1 MNRRRIAMKKTVV
14 LVVTLLAATLALG
27 QAEHL
32 STATTT
38 SVSLG
43 RGRVMADNLPTRV
56 GSFHITAHHC
66 GAYHVIRHKFLA
78 WGKKVDQARVNE
90 CINDPSTTYFEAV
103 HHNLRTNAGADAQA
117 SQMANTATQA
127 AACNFFGL
135 AADSSNAGAGTIA
148 ATDTTLATSG
158 TGSTEITTNGLARA
172 QATYAHTTGT
182 ATFTLTHTFT
192 DTTAQTAGVNKTGVF
207 NAASSGTMCFEATFT
222 AVTLNV
228 NDTLAETYTVNY

>member
-1 MNRRRIAMKKTVV
+1 MKRLLLVAVV
-14 LVVTLLAATLALG
+14 FLAASFAFG

-32 STATTT
+32 TTADSTGVA
-38 SVSLG
+38 LG
-43 RGRVMADNLPTRV
+43 RGRIMADSLPPRV

-66 GAYHVIRHKFLA
+66 GAYHVVRHKFLFFGHRVD
-78 WGKKVDQARVNE
+78 GKRVAA
-90 CINDPSTTYFEAV
+90 CLDDPATTYFDVV

-127 AACNFFGL
+127 AACNYFAL
-135 AADSSNAGAGTIA
+135 AADSSSSGAGTIA
-148 ATDTTLATSG
+148 ATDTTIASSG
-158 TGSTEITTNGLARA
+158 TGSTELTTNGLARA

-192 DTTAQTAGVNKTGVF
+192 DTTAQTAGINKTGVF
-207 NAASSGTMCFEATFT
+207 NATSSGTMCFEALFT